1 MRLHLSGPGAG
12 NNEHGF
18 TMVEIAIVMVVIGL
32 LIGVVL
38 KGQALIQNAR
48 YKSLINQANE
58 LTNAYFAYLNQYGK
72 YPGDDNTAVG
82 RWGATTAD
90 GNNNGRIDNAEPLRA
105 NQHLALA
112 SLIAGTYNG
121 TTQTILLKYGNATTA
136 TLTQAPAAM
145 QALCANVINFAGLD
159 GEAAQAL
166 DSALDDGVYSTGKV
180 RGDAAYTAGTVIAN
194 TNLCL

>member
-1 MRLHLSGPGAG
+1 MQSSVPGPGAV

-18 TMVEIAIVMVVIGL
+18 TMVEIAIVMVIIGL

-58 LTNAYFAYLNQYGK
+58 FTNAYYTYLNQYGK

-82 RWGATTAD
+82 RWGGTTAD

-112 SLIAGTYNG
+112 GMITGVYDG
-121 TTQTILLKYGNATTA
+121 TTQAIFLKYGNATTA
-136 TLTQAPAAM
+136 TFTAAPAAM
-145 QALCANVINFAGLD
+145 QALCANAINFAGLD
-159 GEAAQAL
+159 DQAAQAL
-166 DSALDDGVYSTGKV
+166 DSALDDGVWNTGKV
-180 RGDAAYTAGTVIAN
+180 RGSAAYTNPVIAN